1 MKLTDYISGDRRGRG
16 AHDLEMQALRDPFLA
31 EALDGLE
38 QHGEEFAAVSADLHR
53 RIARR
58 AQRTVLRR
66 RYRRAATAAAA
77 CLAVAAALFA
87 WRYAPQ
93 EVTPPEAPPVLA
105 ENLRRETPA
114 DSLRKVVPET
124 PVASRPTPPRPSR
137 PIAVES
143 GEPETSDPEDE
154 GSFDDP
160 VEPDTWDEAAANKD
174 DFDNVVITAYGSG
187 HSSQTTGSIHIRG
200 TRNPAPEAPEKD
212 AFSHSATPAKF
223 RNGGIVEFRK
233 WVQRRVRKPQ
243 KPLPDKASG
252 RVVVSFVVDTLGRV
266 TQIELLRVPDQALA
280 DEPVRVLRRA
290 PRWKPARQ
298 GDRPVPMKFVTPV
311 DFQ

>member
-1 MKLTDYISGDRRGRG
+1 MPGRYGRTVRLAVCSAGGDAARSTSGAGRKPPP
-16 AHDLEMQALRDPFLA
+16 QNPCRLA
-31 EALDGLE
+31 AECRARNTG
-38 QHGEEFAAVSADLHR
+38 
-53 RIARR
+53 RIA
-58 AQRTVLRR
+58 T
-66 RYRRAATAAAA
+66 Y
-77 CLAVAAALFA
+77 
-87 WRYAPQ
+87 
-93 EVTPPEAPPVLA
+93 
-105 ENLRRETPA
+105 
-114 DSLRKVVPET
+114 
-124 PVASRPTPPRPSR
+124 PPRPSR

-143 GEPETSDPEDE
+143 DGPETSDPEDE

-174 DFDNVVITAYGSG
+174 DFDNGVVTAYGSG

-200 TRNPAPEAPEKD
+200 TRNPASEAPEKN

-233 WVQRRVRKPQ
+233 WVQRRVRKPK
-243 KPLPDKASG
+243 KPLPDQASG

-280 DEPVRVLRRA
+280 DEAVRVLRRA

>member
-114 DSLRKVVPET
+114 D
-124 PVASRPTPPRPSR
+124 
-137 PIAVES
+137 
-143 GEPETSDPEDE
+143 
-154 GSFDDP
+154 
-160 VEPDTWDEAAANKD
+160 
-174 DFDNVVITAYGSG
+174 
-187 HSSQTTGSIHIRG
+187 
-200 TRNPAPEAPEKD
+200 
-212 AFSHSATPAKF
+212 
-223 RNGGIVEFRK
+223 
-233 WVQRRVRKPQ
+233 
-243 KPLPDKASG
+243 
-252 RVVVSFVVDTLGRV
+252 
-266 TQIELLRVPDQALA
+266 
-280 DEPVRVLRRA
+280 
-290 PRWKPARQ
+290 
-298 GDRPVPMKFVTPV
+298 
-311 DFQ
+311 